1 MCISLIAMKKWSQGN
16 WIDRWLPLAWL
27 LPMAIVFLIALRTEQ
42 WFLLSIDFILF
53 LDALGWRQQRRL
65 WIDKRMKLRPHIPET
80 RRFESLAKPRCEL
93 LLESSGED
101 SRRTVRELQ
110 RIYIIAPQEA
120 RELCDNAPASLKT
133 NVWYAEAE
141 LVRSR
146 LEETGAVVR
155 ILENEQV

>member
-1 MCISLIAMKKWSQGN
+1 MCISLIAMKKWSRGN
-16 WIDRWLPLAWL
+16 WVDRWLPWAWL
-27 LPMAIVFLIALRTEQ
+27 LIFFSASYIAIITNH
-42 WFLLSIDFILF
+42 WFLYVIGYIVAFDV
-53 LDALGWRQQRRL
+53 AVWAGQRRR
-65 WIDKRMKLRPHIPET
+65 WTDKRMKLRPHIPEA

-101 SRRTVRELQ
+101 SRRTARELQ

-146 LEETGAVVR
+146 LEEAGAVVR
-155 ILENEQV
+155 IFENEQV